1 MKLRLYDEENNPVV
15 FTTDKLDDA
24 KIIQKEI
31 NDNYN
36 IKATIE

>member
-24 KIIQKEI
+24 KII
-31 NDNYN
+31 
-36 IKATIE
+36 